1 MYFVFMMFIFI
12 LLYQR
17 KELVIDT
24 KRAVVIIVIGL
35 IVIVS
40 WYTNIGIMS
49 DQKNK
54 YISGNLY
61 ENFALPCFL
70 FLYALCLANND
81 SGNSKKRLIIKW
93 GLGTLGI
100 VWLIYTILHYLIGF
114 HNPYW
119 ENLDLSIKEVY
130 RVKVFD

>member
-1 MYFVFMMFIFI
+1 MFIFI

-17 KELVIDT
+17 KELVVDK
-24 KRAVVIIVIGL
+24 KRAVIIVVIGL

-40 WYTNIGIMS
+40 GYINVDIMS
-49 DQKNK
+49 DPKNK

-81 SGNSKKRLIIKW
+81 SENSKKRFIIKW

-100 VWLIYTILHYLIGF
+100 IWLIYTSLHYLIGF

-130 RVKVFD
+130 RFKIFD